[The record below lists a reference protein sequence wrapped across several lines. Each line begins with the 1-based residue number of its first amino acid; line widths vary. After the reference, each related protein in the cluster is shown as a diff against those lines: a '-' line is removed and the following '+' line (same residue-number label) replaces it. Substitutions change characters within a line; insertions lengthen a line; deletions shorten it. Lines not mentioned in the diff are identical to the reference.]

1 MILMDK
7 VVNFSLETL
16 QGRVCRKSEVYVNL
30 KRKTEEDIG
39 RGILKYLK
47 SYQMEEKMK

>member
-1 MILMDK
+1 MKMI
-7 VVNFSLETL
+7 
-16 QGRVCRKSEVYVNL
+16 CL